1 MNGIAG
7 DGLWRRKGGFF
18 SARKVAA
25 GWLFALAFLPL
36 ASAQAGKKWYVG
48 SRHPASQLVSI
59 DKIDHSVWN
68 DLLRKYVDKDGK
80 VDYAA
85 WKASPGD
92 MARLDRYL
100 SHLSSADPSRSASRA
115 AKLAFWIN
123 AYNAVT
129 IRGILREYPT
139 TSIRRHT
146 SRFGG
151 YNIWKDLLLIVG
163 DHAYSLE
170 HMEHQILRK
179 MKEPRIHFAIVCA
192 SNGCPILRN
201 EAYVA
206 QNLERQ
212 LEENARRFFQD
223 PSKLR
228 FDPRTRRLML
238 SPILKWFQ
246 EDFGSSPQE
255 VLAAIRP
262 YLPESVVR
270 AATHGG
276 VEIDYL
282 SYDWNLND
290 RRSVARRH

>member
-1 MNGIAG
+1 MNGLAG
-7 DGLWRRKGGFF
+7 YALWLGQGCFF
-18 SARKVAA
+18 STGKLAV
-25 GWLFALAFLPL
+25 GWLVALTFLPL

-59 DKIDHSVWN
+59 DKIDHAIWN
-68 DLLRKYVDKDGK
+68 DLLRKYVDKGGR
-80 VDYAA
+80 VDYIA
-85 WKASPGD
+85 WKASSDD

-146 SRFGG
+146 SKFGG

-212 LEENARRFFQD
+212 LEENTRRFFQD
-223 PSKLR
+223 RSKLR
-228 FDPRTRRLML
+228 YDARTKRLML

-255 VLAAIRP
+255 LLATIRP

-276 VEIDYL
+276 VQLDYL

-290 RRSVARRH
+290 RRSVATRH